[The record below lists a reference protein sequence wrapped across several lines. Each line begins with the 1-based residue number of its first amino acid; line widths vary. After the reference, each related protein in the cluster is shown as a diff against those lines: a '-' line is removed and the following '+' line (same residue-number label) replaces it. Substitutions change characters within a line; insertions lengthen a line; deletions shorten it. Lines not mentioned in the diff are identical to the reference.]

1 MESEYGERN
10 SLFTFV
16 DWHGL
21 AQTLK
26 SPTRKEVHPP
36 SPFLSHP
43 SEYHLNPIAKITYRL
58 RAINANP
65 IRQNF
70 LAKTFGHLRTAA
82 TPSLA
87 SASLLHREAG
97 KS

>member
-1 MESEYGERN
+1 MKSEYGERY

-26 SPTRKEVHPP
+26 SPTRKEVLPP

-43 SEYHLNPIAKITYRL
+43 
-58 RAINANP
+58 
-65 IRQNF
+65 
-70 LAKTFGHLRTAA
+70 FGVS
-82 TPSLA
+82 P
-87 SASLLHREAG
+87 
-97 KS
+97 